1 MVELCARCGSSDV
14 VWANEIRTYKDL
26 VFTAILCLAPGVRRN
41 DGVFRAKI
49 CRACGFTDLYL
60 KDLEFVRS
68 PRGVPPGFLT
78 LANPPAYQPPSAY
91 PGPPLARAPPAPG
104 TMAPPPPVGY
114 LNLPP
119 PPFPPVMAPPPRGPP
134 PSSVPL
140 AFTASSAGGL
150 APAPEMPRA
159 DPSPLVPPAAEERAG
174 PEPGGDT
181 GGRPNPPG
189 EGENTSAAD
198 PSSLVADPE
207 GPNAP
212 TQEGAP
218 PKRRSGGQGRRKGNR
233 PGGKASGDDS
243 GSA

>member
-1 MVELCARCGSSDV
+1 MVELCARCGSSDL

-41 DGVFRAKI
+41 EGVFRAKI

-78 LANPPAYQPPSAY
+78 LANPPAYQPPPAY
-91 PGPPLARAPPAPG
+91 PMPPPARASPPPG
-104 TMAPPPPVGY
+104 ARAPPPPVGY

-119 PPFPPVMAPPPRGPP
+119 PPFPPVMAPSTGAVP

-140 AFTASSAGGL
+140 AFTASPAGGM
-150 APAPEMPRA
+150 APGPEMARGDAPGPATSATEERPGSEA
-159 DPSPLVPPAAEERAG
+159 GGPGGSESPPSEGGSTPPAE
-174 PEPGGDT
+174 
-181 GGRPNPPG
+181 
-189 EGENTSAAD
+189 AAA
-198 PSSLVADPE
+198 PSTDPE
-207 GPNAP
+207 GPP
-212 TQEGAP
+212 TPVQDGAA
-218 PKRRSGGQGRRKGNR
+218 PKRRSGGPGRRKGSR
-233 PGGKASGDDS
+233 PVSKGNGDDA